1 VTLPRVQPIIPTWR
15 KEPFD
20 DPDWLF
26 EFKYDGFRGLCYLE
40 QGRSRFVSRNGSVQN
55 NQGSSFR
62 LTSSTFANNT
72 TLPISAIW
80 NPPSTSPNPC
90 SIDGSPG
97 GDQSPAL
104 SWTRPQDQGNTRSFV
119 VILYDETAGYFH
131 WGMYNITASATGLP
145 QNAGVSGSHY
155 GEQVQNDV
163 SGAAQY
169 DGPCPPPNRPPNVHH
184 YVFTVY
190 ALDTMLDL
198 GSSANFPARVP
209 SLYEA
214 LVRAG
219 ENGDILESASIT
231 GLYSTTPVK

>member
-1 VTLPRVQPIIPTWR
+1 MRTRIFASLI
-15 KEPFD
+15 
-20 DPDWLF
+20 
-26 EFKYDGFRGLCYLE
+26 GLVC
-40 QGRSRFVSRNGSVQN
+40 VSVMSLSAALAQN
-55 NQGSSFR
+55 QNDQGSSFR

-119 VILYDETAGYFH
+119 VILYDETAGFFH
-131 WGMYNITASATGLP
+131 WGMYNISPSRTGLP
-145 QNAGVSGSHY
+145 QNAGVADSHY
-155 GEQVQNDV
+155 GEQVQNEV
-163 SGAAQY
+163 SGGVQY

-198 GSSANFPARVP
+198 QSSANFPARGP
-209 SLYEA
+209 TLYEA
-214 LVRAG
+214 LVEAG
-219 ENGDILESASIT
+219 RNGDILESASIT
-231 GLYSTTPVK
+231 GLYSSTPLK